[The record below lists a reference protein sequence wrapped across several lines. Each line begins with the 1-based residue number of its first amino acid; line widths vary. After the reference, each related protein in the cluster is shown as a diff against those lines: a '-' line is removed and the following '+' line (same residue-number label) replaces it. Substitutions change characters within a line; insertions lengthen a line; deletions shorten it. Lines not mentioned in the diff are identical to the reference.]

1 MLSDTLRL
9 WSLPIILLLL
19 VMLFPVGPLKISIV
33 QKANATAL
41 AVSLVGHASTGWI
54 GADGTVNPT
63 ITIPHGELL
72 NITTS
77 SGDGKQHE
85 FYVDVDGN
93 GIRDYPVDPI
103 ADPAPST
110 TTLGYFAPGTYTYYD
125 VNYPATMHGTFLVLP
140 PPGSNFA
147 ITPAWWLA
155 VIVYGSQT
163 SSTTITVSS
172 VNGFSGAVT
181 LSPPN
186 GPAGITGTLSKSTV
200 SVSPSTPGTT
210 LLNLTAGPSTPEGR
224 YNVTLT
230 GSDSTGSQTASVTT
244 LVFVADFQLSGT
256 TNLPVPLGS
265 SRNDTFQVISA
276 WGFYGNITLTTAV
289 STPGLRAFL
298 NTTHVSVTPF
308 KFVRVLLTV
317 DTAGVQLGDYTV
329 TITATSSP
337 SKSHQLVYHVSA
349 WPAPGAAPPGPAIDL
364 EPLVILGI
372 FVLLI
377 ALVLVDG
384 LWIGKRGRQSQ
395 PDLERLKPSE
405 ESS

>member
-1 MLSDTLRL
+1 
-9 WSLPIILLLL
+9 
-19 VMLFPVGPLKISIV
+19 MLFAVGPLKISII

-41 AVSLVGHASTGWI
+41 AVSLVGYASTGWI
-54 GADGTVNPT
+54 GVDGTVNPT

-72 NITTS
+72 NITSS

-103 ADPAPST
+103 ADAAPST
-110 TTLGYFAPGTYTYYD
+110 TTLGYFAPGAYTYYD

-140 PPGSNFA
+140 PLGSNFA

-155 VIVYGSQT
+155 IIVPGSQT
-163 SSTTITVSS
+163 SSTNITVSS
-172 VNGFSGAVT
+172 VNGFSGTVN

-186 GPAGITGTLSKSTV
+186 GPAGITGTLSKSIV
-200 SVSPSTPGTT
+200 SISPSTPGAT
-210 LLNLTAGPSTPEGR
+210 LLNLTAGPFTPEGR

-230 GSDSTGSQTASVTT
+230 GSDGTGSQTASVTI

-265 SRNDTFQVISA
+265 SQNDTFQVTST
-276 WGFYGNITLTTAV
+276 WGFYGNIALTTTV
-289 STPGLRAFL
+289 STPELRAFL
-298 NTTHVSVTPF
+298 NTTHVAVTPF
-308 KFVRVLLTV
+308 KFAHVLLTV
-317 DTAGVQLGDYTV
+317 DTAGVQLGDYNV

-349 WPAPGAAPPGPAIDL
+349 WPAPAAAPPGPLINPQLLA
-364 EPLVILGI
+364 PVG
-372 FVLLI
+372 LLI
-377 ALVLVDG
+377 SIVAIALLNT
-384 LWIGKRGRQSQ
+384 LWSRKRGKQ
-395 PDLERLKPSE
+395 PQTDPLRALISRVSTLSLWSP
-405 ESS
+405 

>member
-1 MLSDTLRL
+1 M
-9 WSLPIILLLL
+9 
-19 VMLFPVGPLKISIV
+19 VMLFPIGPLKISTI
-33 QKANATAL
+33 QNANATVAT
-41 AVSLVGHASTGWI
+41 VSLVGYASTGWM

-77 SGDGKQHE
+77 SGDGKLHQ

-93 GIRDYPVDPI
+93 GIRDYPVDLM
-103 ADPAPST
+103 ADSAPPTST
-110 TTLGYFAPGTYTYYD
+110 TTLGYVAPGTYTYYD
-125 VNYPATMHGTFLVLP
+125 VNYPATMHGTFIVLP

-147 ITPAWWLA
+147 ITPNWWLA
-155 VIVYGSQT
+155 IIVHGSQT

-172 VNGFSGAVT
+172 VNGFSGTVT

-186 GPAGITGTLSKSTV
+186 PPAGITATLSKSTV

-210 LLNLTAGPSTPEGR
+210 FLNLTAGPSTPEGR

-230 GSDSTGSQTASVTT
+230 GSDGTRSQTASITT

-298 NTTHVSVTPF
+298 NTTRVSVTPF
-308 KFVRVLLTV
+308 KFARVLLTV
-317 DTAGVQLGDYTV
+317 DTAGVQLGDYNV
-329 TITATSSP
+329 TITGTASA
-337 SKSHQLVYHVSA
+337 SKSHQIVYHVSA
-349 WPAPGAAPPGPAIDL
+349 WPEPTASPPGPVIEPQFLVAIG
-364 EPLVILGI
+364 ILI
-372 FVLLI
+372 SVV
-377 ALVLVDG
+377 ALVLLDS
-384 LWIGKRGRQSQ
+384 LWIDRRRRPQK
-395 PDLERLKPSE
+395 DL
-405 ESS
+405 

>member
-1 MLSDTLRL
+1 
-9 WSLPIILLLL
+9 
-19 VMLFPVGPLKISIV
+19 MLFPVGPLKISIV

-41 AVSLVGHASTGWI
+41 AVSLVGYASTGWI

-63 ITIPHGELL
+63 ITILHGELL

-77 SGDGKQHE
+77 SGDGKLHE

-103 ADPAPST
+103 ADSAPST

-125 VNYPATMHGTFLVLP
+125 VNYPATMHGTFIVLP

-147 ITPAWWLA
+147 ITPGWWLA
-155 VIVYGSQT
+155 IIVHGSQT
-163 SSTTITVSS
+163 SFTTITVSS
-172 VNGFSGAVT
+172 VNGFSGTVN

-200 SVSPSTPGTT
+200 SISPSTPATAI
-210 LLNLTAGPSTPEGR
+210 LNLTAGPSTPEGR

-230 GSDSTGSQTASVTT
+230 GSDGTGSQTASITT

-265 SRNDTFQVISA
+265 SRNDTFRVISN
-276 WGFYGNITLTTAV
+276 WGFSGNITLATSV
-289 STPGLRAFL
+289 SPMGPTVLL
-298 NTTHVSVTPF
+298 NTTRVSITPQ
-308 KFVRVLLTV
+308 KWGYVLLTV
-317 DTAGVQLGDYTV
+317 DTAGVQLGDYNV

-349 WPAPGAAPPGPAIDL
+349 WPAPAAAPPGPVIDL

-372 FVLLI
+372 FVLII
-377 ALVLVDG
+377 ALVLVDA
-384 LWIGKRGRQSQ
+384 LWTGKPR
-395 PDLERLKPSE
+395 PATIPITVA
-405 ESS
+405 

>member
-9 WSLPIILLLL
+9 WSLLIMLLLL
-19 VMLFPVGPLKISIV
+19 VMLFPVGPLKISTV

-41 AVSLVGHASTGWI
+41 PVSLVGYASTGWI
-54 GADGTVNPT
+54 GADGAVNPT

-77 SGDGKQHE
+77 SGDGKHHE

-103 ADPAPST
+103 ADTAPST
-110 TTLGYFAPGTYTYYD
+110 TTLGYFAPGAYNYYD
-125 VNYPATMHGTFLVLP
+125 VNYPVTMHGTFIVLP

-155 VIVYGSQT
+155 VIVHGSQT
-163 SSTTITVSS
+163 SSTNITVSS
-172 VNGFSGAVT
+172 VNGFSGIVT
-181 LSPPN
+181 LSPPTP
-186 GPAGITGTLSKSTV
+186 PAGITATLSKSTV
-200 SVSPSTPGTT
+200 SVSPSTPETT

-230 GSDSTGSQTASVTT
+230 GSDGTGFQTASVTT

-276 WGFYGNITLTTAV
+276 WGFYGNITLSTTV

-308 KFVRVLLTV
+308 TFAHVLLTV
-317 DTAGVQLGDYTV
+317 DTAGVQFGDYNV

-337 SKSHQLVYHVSA
+337 SRSHQLVYHVSA
-349 WPAPGAAPPGPAIDL
+349 WPESTAAPPGPAIDPQL
-364 EPLVILGI
+364 LVWAGLLI
-372 FVLLI
+372 FVVAI
-377 ALVLVDG
+377 ALSDILLRRRRRKELRETG
-384 LWIGKRGRQSQ
+384 NSTTENR
-395 PDLERLKPSE
+395 SE
-405 ESS
+405 

>member
-1 MLSDTLRL
+1 MRS

-163 SSTTITVSS
+163 SSTAITVSS

-186 GPAGITGTLSKSTV
+186 GPAGITGTLSKSTF
-200 SVSPSTPGTT
+200 SISPSTPATAI
-210 LLNLTAGPSTPEGR
+210 LNLTAGPSTPEGR

-230 GSDSTGSQTASVTT
+230 GSDGTESQTASVTT

-265 SRNDTFQVISA
+265 SRNDTFRVISN
-276 WGFYGNITLTTAV
+276 WGFSGNITLATSV
-289 STPGLRAFL
+289 SPMGPRVLL
-298 NTTHVSVTPF
+298 NTTRVSITPQ
-308 KFVRVLLTV
+308 KWGYVLLTV
-317 DTAGVQLGDYTV
+317 DTAGVQLGDYNV
-329 TITATSSP
+329 TITATSSS

-349 WPAPGAAPPGPAIDL
+349 WPAPVAAPPRPIIDL
-364 EPLVILGI
+364 APLVILGI
-372 FVLLI
+372 LVLLV

-384 LWIGKRGRQSQ
+384 LWTGKRGRQSQ
-395 PDLERLKPSE
+395 PDLERLKPAG